1 MGKFR
6 IHIAQFV
13 LSSKAT
19 GLATWL
25 APDEEDIKGF
35 LPLPWLDE
43 LKPEPKPEPTLEPT
57 LLFKPATLEPAP
69 LPVPEP
75 AITLDPTPLALEVKT
90 FLVVFLWFS
99 FNEFDVDLEL
109 SDELEADELE
119 LELLEPEPDSEPE
132 ESEPD
137 SLDRDRLL
145 DCLVCEAE
153 DELTLLTLLNLLFLN
168 LESRSVGLIE
178 DAWPLSLLPGK
189 LKKNLIKSTK
199 KLSEMLWVKFGFLFT
214 LYIGSIYLLIWKF
227 LSKFFSFSKI
237 NSSTPQK
244 RKTFLNSHKRL
255 QEK

>member
-1 MGKFR
+1 MILHQKQFLKEVVLSKLALKNLPEGPLPRMGKFR

-19 GLATWL
+19 GLATWP

-109 SDELEADELE
+109 SDELEAEELE
-119 LELLEPEPDSEPE
+119 LELLEPEPDSEPD

-189 LKKNLIKSTK
+189 LKRNLIKSTK
-199 KLSEMLWVKFGFLFT
+199 KF
-214 LYIGSIYLLIWKF
+214 
-227 LSKFFSFSKI
+227 
-237 NSSTPQK
+237 
-244 RKTFLNSHKRL
+244 
-255 QEK
+255 